1 MYNDELQNNTKKLL
15 KDLNY
20 FIVHIFIY
28 LVTNTVLIAVAFNR
42 LEERWWLF
50 IVVIGW
56 AFGIMY
62 HALKVYGVELMKKKA
77 NKMMSW
83 V

>member
-1 MYNDELQNNTKKLL
+1 
-15 KDLNY
+15 
-20 FIVHIFIY
+20 
-28 LVTNTVLIAVAFNR
+28 VLIAVAFNR